1 MSYITKPRA
10 LTHPA
15 SSLGFGKICSPLEF
29 SLNLR
34 LDYIALL
41 NYFSDSVI
49 KSKEDYVPLHIGGSM
64 ILGQEQDGKPGFDPK
79 FDKKQGF
86 SGQVTQV
93 ELWNTILSKSEIN
106 KLAHCKIHSL
116 RSQNRV
122 VTWESEGAWIARQA
136 NFMEVPIKKLCKQN
150 LILNNLVWPKAI
162 DFHTFNNYCST
173 LDGKLFT

>member
-1 MSYITKPRA
+1 
-10 LTHPA
+10 
-15 SSLGFGKICSPLEF
+15 
-29 SLNLR
+29 
-34 LDYIALL
+34 
-41 NYFSDSVI
+41 
-49 KSKEDYVPLHIGGSM
+49 M
-64 ILGQEQDGKPGFDPK
+64 ILGQEHDGKPGFDPK

-106 KLAHCKIHSL
+106 NLAHCKIHSL

-136 NFMEVPIKKLCKQN
+136 NFIEVPIKKLCKQN